1 MVINLYIFNKVDF
14 NPNEKID
21 IIYLLIK
28 KCNFNFNRLDVLCKN
43 EKEIEDTNKVPL
55 KFKKS
60 IQSDLEDL
68 KENITS
74 LLIEKIKETL
84 EYTRGFLK
92 SVQGKLQNDRFIA
105 SAPENIVASE
115 KVKEAD
121 AINKINLLQEK
132 LNSLVQ

>member
-1 MVINLYIFNKVDF
+1 MTDNDNLNMLKNILYIFNKVDF

-74 LLIEKIKETL
+74 LLIEKIKETNGSSI
-84 EYTRGFLK
+84 R
-92 SVQGKLQNDRFIA
+92 
-105 SAPENIVASE
+105 
-115 KVKEAD
+115 
-121 AINKINLLQEK
+121 
-132 LNSLVQ
+132 